1 MCISWQVTQ
10 VISLLTHIS
19 NKSLRKQTKI
29 QRTREIR
36 MATTS
41 KDLVR
46 QNVSTVSVCQ
56 NFKIIQTVQML
67 KSMSYT
73 ELVIL
78 VFIAAN

>member
-1 MCISWQVTQ
+1 
-10 VISLLTHIS
+10 
-19 NKSLRKQTKI
+19 
-29 QRTREIR
+29 